1 MLLSMRE
8 IKRRARRIKL
18 LLMDCDGV
26 LTDGRIY
33 YLPYGRSGFME
44 TKTFFARD
52 GLGIRYAHLA
62 GIKTGI
68 ISGRGT
74 PVVRHRVK
82 ELGIHFLYEG
92 ALDKLGPF
100 NEIMRKAGIQEQEV
114 CYMGDDVVDLPILER
129 CGLAVGVGDSHPA
142 LKRQVH
148 YMTRAN
154 GGRGAVRETID
165 LILAAQGR
173 LNAARQSY
181 AS

>member
-1 MLLSMRE
+1 MLLTQRE
-8 IKRRARRIKL
+8 IKCRARRIKL

-33 YLPYGRSGFME
+33 YLPHGRGGFVE

-68 ISGRGT
+68 ISGRGA

-92 ALDKLGPF
+92 ALDKLGPY
-100 NEIMRKAGIQEQEV
+100 NEIMRKAGIQEEDV
-114 CYMGDDVVDLPILER
+114 CYVGDDVVDLPILLR

-142 LKRQVH
+142 LKRHVH
-148 YMTRAN
+148 FMTHAN

-165 LILAAQGR
+165 LILDAQGR
-173 LNAARQSY
+173 LDAARKSY